1 MKEKTKQEYFPAGDR
16 VSIFL
21 RGKTWYCNYQ
31 LNDRQVRKS
40 LGTTSKKEAILRAQ
54 RLETDLGRGQILD
67 QIRIATLTEVI
78 EAFLAHAIAE
88 ERAAKTLS
96 KYRFITEEIA
106 TLATER
112 NVTRVTGLSLRFA
125 DAYKQSLKQNGNKAK
140 TIYNKLVVLRSLTL
154 FAKRR
159 KMCDQDP
166 LEGYGLKK
174 PKPTSQPCWT
184 PDQADQ
190 ILAAT
195 PSAYRPYFTFLRETG
210 CRAGEGKFL
219 TWEDVRF
226 GSADKG
232 AILIRPKQGPWGSWR
247 PKSGDQRSVPM
258 TPKLR
263 KLLESV
269 PKSGLWDFCAPPT
282 KRYPSKD
289 RQISERRALSALKR
303 VLTKLGL
310 PGKLHTFRHTFISQA
325 LTRNVP
331 EAVVRQWVGHV
342 DPEILR
348 LYTHVADEVSQAY
361 VERFS
366 GRSEDAGQI

>member
-1 MKEKTKQEYFPAGDR
+1 MEKGKQEYFPAGDR

-21 RGKTWYCNYQ
+21 RGKIWYCNYQ
-31 LNDRQVRKS
+31 LNDGQVRKS
-40 LGTTSKKEAILRAQ
+40 LGTSSKKEAILRAQ
-54 RLETDLGRGQILD
+54 RLEAELARGQVTH

-78 EAFLAHAIAE
+78 EAFLAHAVAE
-88 ERAAKTLS
+88 DRAVKTLS
-96 KYRFITEEIA
+96 KYRRVTSEVA

-112 NVTRVTGLSLRFA
+112 NVTRVDGLSVRFA
-125 DAYKQSLKQNGNKAK
+125 DAYKQSRKQKGNKPK
-140 TIYNKLVVLRSLTL
+140 TIYNKLVILRSLAL

-166 LEGYGLKK
+166 LEGYVLKK
-174 PKPTSQPCWT
+174 PKPTHQPCWS
-184 PDQADQ
+184 PAQADQ
-190 ILAAT
+190 ILAVAT
-195 PSAYRPYFTFLRETG
+195 PAYRAYFTFLRETG
-210 CRAGEGKFL
+210 CRAAEGKFL

-226 GSADKG
+226 DRADKG
-232 AILIRPKQGPWGSWR
+232 VILIRPKEGSWGSWR
-247 PKSGDQRSVPM
+247 PKSGDQRAVPM
-258 TPKLR
+258 TPRVR
-263 KLLESV
+263 KVLESL
-269 PKSGLWDFCAPPT
+269 PRFGLWVFCAPPN

-303 VLTKLGL
+303 VLKKLGL
-310 PGKLHTFRHTFISQA
+310 PGKLHTFRHTYISQA

-366 GRSEDAGQI
+366 GRSEDAGQS